1 MSLEK
6 IIKFNDEITEY
17 FNNSDYLKNPTI
29 KFLIPLLIK
38 DFSIKS
44 KEMIYYNIIIN
55 GKYLI
60 YYQSIDRDYT
70 EYNNYDNCIISEYS
84 DLDGYYNNFNFNT
97 NIYIES
103 IEIENKD
110 PLNKNL
116 PDIYFEYDADHLVE
130 DKSELENEYIDSYC
144 FRKKYFKFLNKT
156 EDIQLI
162 KIYNMYVE
170 YRDNKRYSIEKSF
183 DESEYKFKHLKNN
196 TYYVEFDEEQLKK
209 TDYYYKFNNM
219 NCFSSYYPII

>member
-6 IIKFNDEITEY
+6 IIKFNYEINEY

-29 KFLIPLLIK
+29 KFIIPLVIK
-38 DFSIKS
+38 DFTIKS
-44 KEMIYYNIIIN
+44 NEKIFYNIIIN

-70 EYNNYDNCIISEYS
+70 EYNDYDNCIISEYNN
-84 DLDGYYNNFNFNT
+84 LDGYYNIFKFNI

-103 IEIENKD
+103 IEIENKN
-110 PLNKNL
+110 PLNKDL
-116 PDIYFEYDADHLVE
+116 PDIYFEYDPDHLVE
-130 DKSELENEYIDSYC
+130 DKSELDNEYIDSYC
-144 FRKKYFKFLNKT
+144 FRKKYFKFLNKI

-162 KIYNMYVE
+162 KIYSMHVE
-170 YRDNKRYSIEKSF
+170 YHNNKRTSTEKSL

-196 TYYVEFDEEQLKK
+196 TYYVEFDDEQFKR